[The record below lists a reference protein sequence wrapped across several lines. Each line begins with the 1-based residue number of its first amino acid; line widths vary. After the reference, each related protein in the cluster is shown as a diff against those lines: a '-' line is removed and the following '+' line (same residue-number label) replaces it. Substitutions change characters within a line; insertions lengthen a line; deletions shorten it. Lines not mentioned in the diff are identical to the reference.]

1 MELGLGLLSIGRSW
15 GLHNAKPPPRDVA
28 MQLLRDAWALGIRHY
43 DTAPAYGESESLL
56 GQFLLELAPEDR
68 ANLVVSTK
76 VGEFWLG
83 VGEATLVC
91 HKADEMRRSVDRSLA
106 LIGKIDILQIHKASV
121 EVLGQH
127 DVTAVIQH
135 AANLKIASYGAS
147 VSDLPAA
154 RLAITTGLFDWLQ
167 FPFSATT
174 PQFSEVFV
182 ELAGAGIRV
191 FVNRPL
197 AMGKLAGADQIER
210 AFSFIQSS
218 DLPAGSIVLTG
229 TGVPLHLHENFN
241 AFARAKA

>member
-1 MELGLGLLSIGRSW
+1 
-15 GLHNAKPPPRDVA
+15 
-28 MQLLRDAWALGIRHY
+28 
-43 DTAPAYGESESLL
+43 
-56 GQFLLELAPEDR
+56 
-68 ANLVVSTK
+68 
-76 VGEFWLG
+76 

-121 EVLGQH
+121 EVLSQH
-127 DVTAVIQH
+127 DVTSVIQH
-135 AANLKIASYGAS
+135 AANLKITSYGAS

-154 RLAITTGLFDWLQ
+154 RLAIETGLFDWLQ
-167 FPFSATT
+167 FPFSATN

-182 ELAGAGIRV
+182 ALAGAGIRV

-229 TGVPLHLHENFN
+229 TGVPLHLHENVN